1 MEVFLEGI
9 DDQLAT
15 RVGLWA
21 LGVLVVVIAFFVFV
35 FGRIDW
41 GARTRVHVYFH
52 HVGALHEGAPFV
64 VAGRTV
70 GKVEAI
76 ALAPK
81 AAPLG
86 GDDGVA
92 VTVAIDARDAAGLD
106 PAGDIFI
113 ASKGTLSDR
122 YLELGPNSDGKI
134 ADQLGLHADQPLVG
148 RDPPELD
155 RALQRT
161 WDNLQDF
168 GAFVADIKP
177 ELDALTVQVA
187 ILRAHFDPTAPSA
200 LPNVVDV
207 APLFVELAGLG
218 ESVRTLRETGLGGDA
233 GIAHASEVIA
243 RAATVATSA
252 RAMLAKLDAT
262 AQLLQANL
270 AAIGTR
276 GQGAGAKLDLAID
289 RIRED
294 IAKLDPLLATI
305 AAIQQSIDRGEGSL
319 MKLANDPE
327 FPEDAKA
334 LGKVLKRHPWRVIA
348 HPIR

>member
-1 MEVFLEGI
+1 VIAKDEELVR
-9 DDQLAT
+9 
-15 RVGLWA
+15 RVGLVA
-21 LGVLVVVIAFFVFV
+21 LAVLVAVIAFFVFV
-35 FGRIDW
+35 FGRVDW

-52 HVGALHEGAPFV
+52 HVGPLHEGAPFV
-64 VAGRTV
+64 VAGRAV

-92 VTVAIDARDAAGLD
+92 VTVAIDASDASGLD
-106 PAGDIFI
+106 PAGDVFI
-113 ASKGTLSDR
+113 ASKGMLSDR
-122 YLELGPNSDGKI
+122 YLELGPNSDGK
-134 ADQLGLHADQPLVG
+134 ATDARGLDDDQALVG
-148 RDPPELD
+148 RDPPQLD

-161 WDNLQDF
+161 WDNLQDL
-168 GAFVADIKP
+168 GGFVADIKP
-177 ELDALTVQVA
+177 ELDALTAQVA
-187 ILRAHFDPTAPSA
+187 ILRAHFDPGAPSA
-200 LPNVVDV
+200 VPNVVDV

-233 GIAHASEVIA
+233 GIAHIGEVLA
-243 RAATVATSA
+243 RAATVATTA
-252 RAMLAKLDAT
+252 RAMLAKLDAA
-262 AQLLQANL
+262 AQALQANL
-270 AAIGTR
+270 AAIGRR
-276 GQGAGAKLDLAID
+276 GQGIGAKLDLAID
-289 RIRED
+289 RVRED
-294 IAKLDPLLATI
+294 IAKLDPLLATV
-305 AAIQQSIDRGEGSL
+305 AAIQQSLDRGEGTM

>member
-1 MEVFLEGI
+1 VI
-9 DDQLAT
+9 AQDDQLAT

-64 VAGRTV
+64 VAGRAV
-70 GKVEAI
+70 GKVESI
-76 ALAPK
+76 ALAPR

-92 VTVAIDARDAAGLD
+92 VTVAIDAGDARGLD
-106 PAGDIFI
+106 PTGDVFV
-113 ASKGTLSDR
+113 ASKGMLSDR
-122 YLELGPNSDGKI
+122 YLELGPNSDGS
-134 ADQLGLHADQPLVG
+134 ATDARGLQDDQALVG
-148 RDPPELD
+148 RDPPSLD

-161 WDNLQDF
+161 WDNLQDL
-168 GAFVADIKP
+168 GGFVADIKP

-187 ILRAHFDPTAPSA
+187 ILRAHFEPGSPSA
-200 LPNVVDV
+200 VPNALDV
-207 APLFVELAGLG
+207 APLFVELAGLA
-218 ESVRTLRETGLGGDA
+218 ESARTLRETGLGGEA
-233 GIAHASEVIA
+233 GIAHVGDVLA
-243 RAATVATSA
+243 RAGSVAAAA
-252 RAMLAKLDAT
+252 RATLAKLDVA
-262 AQLLQANL
+262 AQVLQANL
-270 AAIGTR
+270 AAIGLR

-289 RIRED
+289 RVRED
-294 IAKLDPLLATI
+294 IAKLDPLLATL
-305 AAIQQSIDRGEGSL
+305 AAIQQSLDRGEGSL

-334 LGKVLKRHPWRVIA
+334 LGKILKRHPWRVIA